1 MKITWFGHSAFRVDY
16 EGAVVMIDPF
26 LSNPTFKGDR
36 KEAARGTTHVI
47 VTHGHSDHT
56 GSAAEICR
64 DQGATL
70 ISNPEICS
78 FLAKHGVEKAEPINH
93 GGELDLGAFSIAWV
107 PAWHSSA
114 SDDGTY
120 LGNPAG
126 VVLMAKGEKTL
137 FHMGDTGIFEGM
149 GLTAELYQ
157 PAIGIVPVGDRF
169 TMGGR
174 IAAIACKRYFNFE
187 TVIPCHYGTFGL
199 IEPTADKFVEG
210 MKDSATRV
218 LVMERGVAEKL

>member
-1 MKITWFGHSAFRVDY
+1 MKITWFGHSAFRIDY
-16 EGAVVMIDPF
+16 AGAAVMIDPF
-26 LSNPTFKGDR
+26 LSNPTFKGDPR
-36 KEAARGTTHVI
+36 EAARGITHVV

-56 GSAAEICR
+56 GSAVDICR
-64 DQGATL
+64 DEGATL
-70 ISNPEICS
+70 VSNPEVCGY
-78 FLAKHGVEKAEPINH
+78 LGGQGVEKMEPINH
-93 GGELDLGAFSIAWV
+93 GGELHLAGFSLAWV

-114 SDDGTY
+114 ADDGTY

-126 VVLMAKGEKTL
+126 VVLMAEGEKTL
-137 FHMGDTGIFEGM
+137 LHMGDTGIFEGM
-149 GLTAELYQ
+149 GLTAELYE

-174 IAAIACKRYFNFE
+174 VAALACKRYFEFE

-199 IEPTADKFVEG
+199 IEATPEKFVEG

-218 LVMERGVAEKL
+218 LVMERGIAEKL